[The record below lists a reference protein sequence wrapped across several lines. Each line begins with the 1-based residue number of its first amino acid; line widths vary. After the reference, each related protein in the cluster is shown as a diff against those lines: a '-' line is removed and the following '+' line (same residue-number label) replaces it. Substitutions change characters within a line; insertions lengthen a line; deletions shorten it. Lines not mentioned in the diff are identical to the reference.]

1 MRQSGFTLIEVLLSV
16 AIISLLVGMS
26 LPVYE
31 SYVRRNDLDI
41 TAQSIVAMFRR
52 ASTYARGA
60 NEDSAWSVR
69 VENTKATLY
78 QGIDFVNRDTATDE
92 VILLPSSV
100 TSSFIGDLQF
110 SKLNAT
116 PSVTG
121 SMILSSTTNDTR
133 VISVNAKGMV
143 DY

>member
-31 SYVRRNDLDI
+31 SYVRRNDLDV
-41 TAQSIVAMFRR
+41 TAQSVVAMFRR
-52 ASTYARGA
+52 AASYARA
-60 NEDSAWSVR
+60 VNNDSAWSVR
-69 VENTKATLY
+69 VEGTKATLY
-78 QGIDFVNRDTATDE
+78 QGVDFTNRNTASDE
-92 VILLPSSV
+92 VVFLPASV
-100 TSSFIGDLQF
+100 TTSWTGDLQF
-110 SKLNAT
+110 SKLNAA

-121 SMILSSTTNDTR
+121 SMILSSSTNDTR
-133 VISVNAKGMV
+133 TISVNAKGMV